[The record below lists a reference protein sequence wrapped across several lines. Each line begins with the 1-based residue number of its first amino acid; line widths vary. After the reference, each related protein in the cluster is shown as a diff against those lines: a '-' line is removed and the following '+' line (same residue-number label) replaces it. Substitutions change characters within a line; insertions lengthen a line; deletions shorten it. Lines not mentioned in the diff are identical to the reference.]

1 MSHSTDAR
9 VTAGEAFGP
18 ADTTTTLTRSDRL
31 ELLEQTRLYVCT
43 NAREESGDLREF
55 LTAAYA
61 GGVGI
66 IQLRDKGMEA
76 AAEIDRLMVL
86 AEVAREQ
93 GALFSVNDRADIAA
107 LTGADVLH
115 LGQGDLST
123 TQARTLLGPDVL
135 IGRSTHTLTQINA
148 ANQDPG
154 IDYFCVGPVWE
165 TPTKPGRAAVGL
177 DLLGYAAAVAKKPWF
192 AIGGIDAQRL
202 HEVAEAGAERVV
214 VVRAVTE
221 AADPAAAARELRMGF
236 SAG

>member
-1 MSHSTDAR
+1 MTHSEDAP
-9 VTAGEAFGP
+9 VTADAALWATG
-18 ADTTTTLTRSDRL
+18 TTTPLTRAERL
-31 ELLEQTRLYVCT
+31 ELLDATRLYVCT
-43 NAREESGDLREF
+43 NAREERGDLREF
-55 LTAAYA
+55 LAAAYA

-66 IQLRDKGMEA
+66 VQLRDKGMEA
-76 AAEIDRLMVL
+76 GAEIERVMVL
-86 AEVAREQ
+86 ADVAREQ
-93 GALFSVNDRADIAA
+93 GMMFSVNDRADVAA

-123 TQARTLLGPDVL
+123 SQARALLGPEVL
-135 IGRSTHTLTQINA
+135 IGRSTRSLSQINE

-202 HEVAEAGAERVV
+202 PQVVEAGAERVV

-221 AADPAAAARELRMGF
+221 AEDPAAAARELLAGF
-236 SAG
+236 

>member
-1 MSHSTDAR
+1 M
-9 VTAGEAFGP
+9 
-18 ADTTTTLTRSDRL
+18 TRSERL
-31 ELLEQTRLYVCT
+31 ELLDATRLYVCT
-43 NAREESGDLREF
+43 NAREERGDLCEF
-55 LTAAYA
+55 LAAAYA

-66 IQLRDKGMEA
+66 VQLRDKGMEA
-76 AAEIDRLMVL
+76 GAEIDRVMVL

-93 GALFSVNDRADIAA
+93 GLMFSVNDRADIAA

-123 TQARTLLGPDVL
+123 SQARALLGPDVL
-135 IGRSTHTLTQINA
+135 IGRSTRSLSQINE

-154 IDYFCVGPVWE
+154 TDYFCVGPVWE

-202 HEVAEAGAERVV
+202 PQVIEAGAERVV

-221 AADPAAAARELRMGF
+221 AEDPAAAARELLSGF
-236 SAG
+236 